1 MAKGF
6 HLHKANRIWVLNNPF
21 SKSEKS
27 FYKIVFEIYSFQTI
41 LWQRKLCKS
50 LCKISFASKLAE
62 KSLRK
67 K

>member
-27 FYKIVFEIYSFQTI
+27 FYKIVFEIYLSDNP
-41 LWQRKLCKS
+41 
-50 LCKISFASKLAE
+50 LA
-62 KSLRK
+62 K
-67 K
+67 KAL